1 MQLVKE
7 DEIEGAG
14 AISLHSLQSFPLTTG
29 TFSFPQPNSPSPTH
43 AHLVLMGPGGCL
55 NFMWFTSTFLSVLSI
70 YEYLSWSFA
79 ALHVKVSGWFST
91 DWWVCWVHVSVHT
104 AVVDAARPDSLPS
117 PSSAAVSSGQRGEIS
132 SPSTA
137 MATAC
142 KSPWASCTPQ
152 RPFTVRGW
160 LLMSPGECQGKIEV
174 DAHAQTLV
182 QQQQQCLHGYY
193 GQQHD
198 SWSIWT
204 HTKPCSYFPHIYS
217 CVYNVSLTGQT

>member
-1 MQLVKE
+1 
-7 DEIEGAG
+7 
-14 AISLHSLQSFPLTTG
+14 
-29 TFSFPQPNSPSPTH
+29 
-43 AHLVLMGPGGCL
+43 
-55 NFMWFTSTFLSVLSI
+55 MWFTSTFLSVLSI
-70 YEYLSWSFA
+70 YEYLSSSFA

-174 DAHAQTLV
+174 D
-182 QQQQQCLHGYY
+182 
-193 GQQHD
+193 
-198 SWSIWT
+198 T
-204 HTKPCSYFPHIYS
+204 HTHKHSYATTTMLTWLLWSTTWLMKHLNTHKTLFIFSSYLFM
-217 CVYNVSLTGQT
+217 CV

>member
-1 MQLVKE
+1 
-7 DEIEGAG
+7 
-14 AISLHSLQSFPLTTG
+14 
-29 TFSFPQPNSPSPTH
+29 
-43 AHLVLMGPGGCL
+43 
-55 NFMWFTSTFLSVLSI
+55 MWFTSTFLSVLSI
-70 YEYLSWSFA
+70 YEYLSSSFA

-174 DAHAQTLV
+174 DTHAQTLV
-182 QQQQQCLHGYY
+182 RNNNNAYMV
-193 GQQHD
+193 
-198 SWSIWT
+198 IMVNNMT
-204 HTKPCSYFPHIYS
+204 HEVSEHTQNLVHIFLIFIHV
-217 CVYNVSLTGQT
+217 CIMSL